1 MSGKLIVLEGTDGS
15 GKSTQ
20 LRLLTERLT
29 REGRPFR
36 QLSFPRYD
44 NPSSALIRM
53 YLGGQLGHR
62 PNDVNAY
69 AASTF
74 YAVDRIASYLQ
85 DWRAYYESGGLLVA
99 GRYTTSNAIHQGAK
113 LPPAERAEFLRWLED
128 LEYVRM
134 GLPRPD
140 LVLWMDM
147 PVDCTLEL
155 LRRRQ
160 AAGDTADIHEQ
171 DAAYLCRCYEAAR
184 DAAARCGWVAVPC
197 VRDGGIRPPEE
208 IAEELYERIQRCLE
222 V

>member
-20 LRLLTERLT
+20 LRMLTERL
-29 REGRPFR
+29 RAAGRNFR
-36 QLSFPRYD
+36 CLSFPRYES
-44 NPSSALIRM
+44 PSSALIRM
-53 YLGGQLGHR
+53 YLGGELGRR
-62 PNDVNAY
+62 PDDVNAY

-85 DWRAYYESGGLLVA
+85 DWGAYYQGGGLLVS

-113 LPPAERAEFLRWLED
+113 LPPAERLDFLRWLED
-128 LEYVRM
+128 LEYGRM

-140 LVLWMDM
+140 LVLWLDM
-147 PVDCTLEL
+147 PVACTLEL

-171 DAAYLCRCYEAAR
+171 DAGYLHRCYEAAR
-184 DAAARCGWVAVPC
+184 DAAGHCGWTVIPC
-197 VRDGGIRPPEE
+197 AANGRIRPPEDIAAE
-208 IAEELYERIQRCLE
+208 IDRRIQHCLE
-222 V
+222 G